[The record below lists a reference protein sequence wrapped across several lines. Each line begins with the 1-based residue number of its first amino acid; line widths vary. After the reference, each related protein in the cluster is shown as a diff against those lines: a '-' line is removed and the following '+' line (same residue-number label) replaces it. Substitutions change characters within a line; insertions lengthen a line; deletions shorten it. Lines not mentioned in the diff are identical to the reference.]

1 MLAMI
6 LKNTLKLAHI
16 NSTELIQKIS
26 KWSIYHAVRE
36 NRFVEFIEKLRQIAP
51 DISRQELT
59 AMGGFSDYWELKR
72 RALQA
77 FQCTVMLKAL
87 ESVTVRNPTIV
98 DIGDSAGTHMLY
110 LKELTKD
117 KFDIDTIGVNLD
129 PAAIEKIRAR
139 GQKAILCR
147 AEDLDLGDKKVD
159 FFTSFQ
165 MVEHLHNPAIFF
177 RRLAKRSSCNR
188 IVVTLPYL
196 KNSRVGLH
204 SLRNKVN
211 KPVIAEEEH
220 IFELNPE
227 DWTLL
232 FLHSGWRV
240 AYSAIYYQYPV
251 KLPLVNK
258 MLALFWR
265 RTDFE
270 GFWGVILNKDTKVS
284 DYYQDW
290 ED

>member
-1 MLAMI
+1 MSTRI
-6 LKNTLKLAHI
+6 LKKMLKLTGI
-16 NSTELIQKIS
+16 NSSDLIQKIS
-26 KWSIYHAVRE
+26 RYSVLHAVKE
-36 NRFVEFIEKLRQIAP
+36 NKFVELIGRLRQIAP

-59 AMGGFSDYWELKR
+59 SMSSIGDYWELKR

-77 FQCTVMLKAL
+77 FQCTMMLKAL
-87 ESVTVRNPTIV
+87 EFFTAKNLTVV

-110 LKELTKD
+110 LKELARD

-129 PAAIEKIRAR
+129 PAAIEKMEAI

-147 AEDLDLGDKKVD
+147 AEYLDLGDQKVD
-159 FFTSFQ
+159 LFTTFQ
-165 MVEHLHNPAIFF
+165 MVEHLHNPSIFF
-177 RRLAKRSSCNR
+177 RRLSKRSLYNKM
-188 IVVTLPYL
+188 VVTVPYM
-196 KNSRVGLH
+196 KKSRVGLH
-204 SLRNKVN
+204 SIRNKVN

-220 IFELNPE
+220 IFELSPE

-240 AYSAIYYQYPV
+240 VYSKIYYQYPV
-251 KLPLVNK
+251 NLPIVNK
-258 MLALFWR
+258 ILAQFWR

-270 GFWGVILNKDTKVS
+270 GFWGVILEKDTTLA